1 MSDGDDKTR
10 VGKRH
15 SMHEIPRLT
24 EEQMRGVP
32 ATEDTVS
39 SARTQP
45 RPTTKSSGRWSL
57 GNVRIPE
64 ASAREVI
71 TRRFTTFGARLH
83 SDYFFREGEVL
94 CTLDGYD
101 PELGVG
107 FAYISHAD
115 QDVVTDIDSE
125 TELALHELA
134 FQGRCFVLVI
144 HDSNVM
150 SMEQLVIY
158 VDQFLHQLPRP
169 DELRQSRS

>member
-10 VGKRH
+10 VGKRN
-15 SMHEIPRLT
+15 SMHAIPRLS
-24 EEQMRGVP
+24 EEQLAGTA
-32 ATEDTVS
+32 ATEDTIS
-39 SARTQP
+39 SARAESH
-45 RPTTKSSGRWSL
+45 PTTKSSGRWSI
-57 GNVRIPE
+57 GNLRIPE
-64 ASAREVI
+64 AAAREVI
-71 TRRFTTFGARLH
+71 GRRFTLYGARLH
-83 SDYFFREGEVL
+83 SDYFFREGDIL

-107 FAYISHAD
+107 YAYVSHAD
-115 QDVVTDIDSE
+115 EDVITDLDSE
-125 TELALHELA
+125 TELALHELS

-169 DELRQSRS
+169 EELRQRRS